1 MLIITRNVISLVG
14 GFVLLTLLLTSC
26 NNAPA
31 ASPDTPLDGPL
42 GPNASII
49 RNPVDQG
56 LDNLDTTNVARMDFA
71 TETYEFGEVNEG
83 ELVKHEFAFTNSGRA
98 PLLITNARS
107 TCGCTVPSY
116 PEAPIQPGES
126 GVISVVFDTENKRGL
141 QRKPITITANTYPAT
156 TTVYVSGRVNSK

>member
-1 MLIITRNVISLVG
+1 MS
-14 GFVLLTLLLTSC
+14 LLTLLFTSC
-26 NNAPA
+26 DAAPA
-31 ASPDTPLDGPL
+31 ASPDAPLDGPL

-56 LDNLDTTNVARMDFA
+56 VENLDTTNVARMDFA
-71 TETYEFGEVNEG
+71 TETYEFGEVKEG
-83 ELVKHEFAFTNSGRA
+83 ALVKHEFAFTNNGQA

-126 GVISVVFDTENKRGL
+126 GVISVVFDTENKRGR
-141 QRKPITITANTYPAT
+141 QRKPITITANTYPAS
-156 TTVYVSGRVNSK
+156 TTVYVAGRVNPN

>member
-1 MLIITRNVISLVG
+1 MFTTTLPALHLAWGT
-14 GFVLLTLLLTSC
+14 VLLTLLLSSC
-26 NNAPA
+26 NDAPA
-31 ASPDTPLDGPL
+31 ASPDAPLDGPL

-56 LDNLDTTNVARMDFA
+56 LKNLDTTNIARMNFA
-71 TETYEFGEVNEG
+71 TETYEFGEVRQG
-83 ELVKHEFAFTNSGRA
+83 ALVKHEFTFTNSGRA

-116 PEAPIQPGES
+116 PDAPIQPGDS
-126 GVISVVFDTENKRGL
+126 GVIKVVFDTENKRGQ

-156 TTVYVSGRVNSK
+156 TTLYVAGRVNPN